1 MALNPSP
8 QRQSVVTFPTPN
20 VNDILFF
27 ETVDAERVGPDVPKY
42 GSSHPDYK
50 KWPNHRLVH
59 IEAADDQTRY
69 YRYYYAADQ
78 LEQDNDNWSYSEA
91 DIGGTKFDAV
101 SRDYVIRRSE
111 FSSTVPAMGAAMPDT
126 PTGKFS
132 GTHVL
137 AERKQIPLNDKI
149 LNGLYVVEQRV
160 YVKKVPLSRLDFDEF
175 FKTTNETKQVLMY
188 ADEVVSGATVVIGGT
203 TIQNPTIAQLED
215 NPDNAYVGS
224 PTNKI
229 PYWGMNS
236 GTIRTV
242 QQLSDNWF
250 AVTEQEVV
258 KCPTSGEDGR
268 LKLQD
273 EASASIASAI
283 SGHSA
288 SSDRTFFTSITAN
301 MSGSDL
307 VGYTAVRNSSCWA
320 HDLNG
325 ITGFVARLRRY
336 QSGTGASGDPI
347 VYNDTESDKRGG
359 VLVTPR
365 HVYFSKQ
372 SPLSAKDVVFFVD
385 RNNIV
390 YERTVIRVK
399 LHAGN
404 DMGVALLNRDLPKSV
419 EPIKVLPKDSYQ
431 FFNPSNFNS
440 NPTPTT
446 WTYGSPEVLIF
457 NTDREKKAN
466 IAQLSEVKFQ
476 DFNYENPEIE
486 VYAATTSATLEIS
499 SPSSTSWAE
508 STNLDSGSPV
518 VMVLGGECVLLGTF
532 KGRTDQTFSSVE
544 FLGAPSHFR
553 DANELIKD
561 VDVEYAAVAA
571 ADTNIADY
579 FSDSYQLS
587 PIDLS
592 FGYTS
597 YRPEEA
603 AYPVGECARL
613 SYETIVNYAFPPILQ
628 DVQFDVWNLRS
639 GGARTYP
646 RVLYSKGAFRGP
658 CKAVVD
664 ISWSTTQPVGLE
676 AGEKPIPEVI
686 SIKNPLFTLDI
697 PPTLH
702 PPLYFTVSIN
712 SDETWNNTGAVYNK
726 NATNV
731 TTWKP
736 HIISSEVKPFRGGW
750 LMETVTVYPPS

>member
-59 IEAADDQTRY
+59 VEAADDQRQNRY

-78 LEQDNDNWSYSEA
+78 LDQDNDNWSYSEA

-111 FSSTVPAMGAAMPDT
+111 FSSTVPAMGATMPDT
-126 PTGKFS
+126 PTGKFN

-137 AERKQIPLNDKI
+137 AERKQAPLNDKI

-175 FKTTNETKQVLMY
+175 FKTTNETKQTLY
-188 ADEVVSGATVVIGGT
+188 YRGETPTGASGAIET
-203 TIQNPTIAQLED
+203 LD
-215 NPDNAYVGS
+215 SDNAY
-224 PTNKI
+224 
-229 PYWGMNS
+229 WGMHS

-273 EASASIASAI
+273 KASASIASAI

-320 HDLNG
+320 HDLTG
-325 ITGFVARLRRY
+325 ITGFVAKLRRY
-336 QSGTGASGDPI
+336 SSGTGASGDPI
-347 VYNDTESDKRGG
+347 IYDDTESNKRGG
-359 VLVTPR
+359 ALVTPR
-365 HVYFSKQ
+365 HVYFSEH

-385 RNNIV
+385 RSNIV

-399 LHAGN
+399 LHAEN

-431 FFNPSNFNS
+431 YFNS
-440 NPTPTT
+440 THFHSSTT
-446 WTYGSPEVLIF
+446 TSWDGGSQNVLVF
-457 NTDREKKAN
+457 NTDQEKKAN
-466 IAQLSEVKFQ
+466 IARLYYAQFK
-476 DFNYENPEIE
+476 DFNYDTPELLP
-486 VYAATTSATLEIS
+486 YASAASTAELTLASATGYSDWYEVGGSGDS
-499 SPSSTSWAE
+499 SHPIA
-508 STNLDSGSPV
+508 
-518 VMVLGGECVLLGTF
+518 MVLGDECVLLGTF
-532 KGRTDQTFSSVE
+532 KTGTTAE

-571 ADTNIADY
+571 ADADIADY

-603 AYPVGECARL
+603 TYPVGECARL
-613 SYETIVNYAFPPILQ
+613 SYETVINYAFPPVLQ

-646 RVLYSKGAFRGP
+646 RVLYSKGSFRGP

-676 AGEKPIPEVI
+676 AGEKPIPEVV

-702 PPLYFTVSIN
+702 PSLYFTVSIN
-712 SDETWNNTGAVYNK
+712 GDETWNNTGAVYNK

-736 HIISSEVKPFRGGW
+736 HIASSEVKSFRGGW

>member
-59 IEAADDQTRY
+59 VESADDQRQNRY

-132 GTHVL
+132 GTYVL

-175 FKTTNETKQVLMY
+175 FKTTNETKQTLY
-188 ADEVVSGATVVIGGT
+188 YRGETPTGASGAVEGL
-203 TIQNPTIAQLED
+203 NSD
-215 NPDNAYVGS
+215 NV
-224 PTNKI
+224 
-229 PYWGMNS
+229 YWGMHS

-301 MSGSDL
+301 MSGSNL
-307 VGYTAVRNSSCWA
+307 VGYVAVRNSSCWA
-320 HDLNG
+320 HDLTG

-466 IAQLSEVKFQ
+466 IAQLYEVKFQ

-486 VYAATTSATLEIS
+486 VYAATTSATLEIF
-499 SPSSTSWAE
+499 SPSSTYSSWKE
-508 STNLDSGSPV
+508 STNQDSGSPV

-532 KGRTDQTFSSVE
+532 KGSTSQTSSSVE

-571 ADTNIADY
+571 ADANIADY

-613 SYETIVNYAFPPILQ
+613 RYETVVNYAFPPIIQ
-628 DVQFDVWNLRS
+628 DVQFDVWNMRS

-664 ISWSTTQPVGLE
+664 ISWSTTQPVGLA
-676 AGEKPIPEVI
+676 AGEKPAPEPI
-686 SIKNPLFTLDI
+686 SIQNPLFTLSI

-702 PPLYFTVSIN
+702 QPITFTVRTGSE
-712 SDETWNNTGAVYNK
+712 DETWKPTNAVYNK

-731 TTWKP
+731 TSWNP

>member
-27 ETVDAERVGPDVPKY
+27 ETVDAERVGSDVPKY

-59 IEAADDQTRY
+59 VEAADDQRQNRY

-111 FSSTVPAMGAAMPDT
+111 FSSTVPAMGATMPDT

-175 FKTTNETKQVLMY
+175 FKTTNETKQTLY
-188 ADEVVSGATVVIGGT
+188 YRGETPTGASDEI
-203 TIQNPTIAQLED
+203 ED
-215 NPDNAYVGS
+215 LNSDNAY
-224 PTNKI
+224 
-229 PYWGMNS
+229 WGMHS

-301 MSGSDL
+301 MSGSNL
-307 VGYTAVRNSSCWA
+307 VGYVAVRNSSCWA
-320 HDLNG
+320 HDLTG

-336 QSGTGASGDPI
+336 QSGTGASGNPI

-499 SPSSTSWAE
+499 PPSSTYSSWKE

-532 KGRTDQTFSSVE
+532 KGSTSQTSSSVE

-613 SYETIVNYAFPPILQ
+613 SYETVVNYAFPPILQ

-646 RVLYSKGAFRGP
+646 RVLYSKGSFRGP

-676 AGEKPIPEVI
+676 AGEKPAPEPI
-686 SIKNPLFTLDI
+686 SIQNPLFTLSI

-702 PPLYFTVSIN
+702 EAVNFTVSIN

-731 TTWKP
+731 TTWEP

>member
-50 KWPNHRLVH
+50 KWPKHRLVH
-59 IEAADDQTRY
+59 VESADDQRQNRY

-111 FSSTVPAMGAAMPDT
+111 FSSTVPAMGDTMPDT

-137 AERKQIPLNDKI
+137 AQRKQIPLNDKI

-175 FKTTNETKQVLMY
+175 FKTTNETKQTLY
-188 ADEVVSGATVVIGGT
+188 YRGETPTGALGKI
-203 TIQNPTIAQLED
+203 ED
-215 NPDNAYVGS
+215 LNSDNAY
-224 PTNKI
+224 
-229 PYWGMNS
+229 WGMHS

-273 EASASIASAI
+273 KASASIASAI

-288 SSDRTFFTSITAN
+288 SSDRTFFTSITAT
-301 MSGSDL
+301 MSGGNL
-307 VGYTAVRNSSCWA
+307 VGYTAARNSSCWA
-320 HDLNG
+320 HDLTG
-325 ITGFVARLRRY
+325 ITGFVVKLRLY
-336 QSGTGASGDPI
+336 SSGTGASGDPI
-347 VYNDTESDKRGG
+347 VYDDSESNLRGG
-359 VLVTPR
+359 ALVTPR
-365 HVYFSKQ
+365 HVYFSKH
-372 SPLSAKDVVFFVD
+372 SPLTAKSVVFFVD

-390 YERTVIRVK
+390 YERTVIGVK
-399 LHAGN
+399 LNAGK
-404 DMGVALLNRDLPKSV
+404 DMGVALLNRDLPKSI

-431 FFNPSNFNS
+431 YFNS
-440 NPTPTT
+440 AHFNSSTPTSWDGGT
-446 WTYGSPEVLIF
+446 QNVLVF
-457 NTDREKKAN
+457 NTDQEKKAN
-466 IAQLSEVKFQ
+466 IAKLYYAQFK
-476 DFNYENPEIE
+476 DFNYDTPEAAL
-486 VYAATTSATLEIS
+486 YASAANTEITIASPTGYSDWYEIAGDGDS
-499 SPSSTSWAE
+499 SHPIA
-508 STNLDSGSPV
+508 
-518 VMVLGGECVLLGTF
+518 MVLGDECVLLGTF
-532 KGRTDQTFSSVE
+532 KGTTDAE
-544 FLGAPSHFR
+544 FLGAPSNFR

-571 ADTNIADY
+571 ADANIADY

-597 YRPEEA
+597 YRPDEA

-613 SYETIVNYAFPPILQ
+613 SYETIVNYAFPPVLQ
-628 DVQFDVWNLRS
+628 DVQFDVWNMRS

-664 ISWSTTQPVGLE
+664 ISWSTTQPVGLS
-676 AGEKPIPEVI
+676 AGEKPAPEPI
-686 SIKNPLFTLDI
+686 SLQNPLFTLSI

-736 HIISSEVKPFRGGW
+736 HIVSSEVKPFRGGW

>member
-175 FKTTNETKQVLMY
+175 FKTTNETKQILMY
-188 ADEVVSGATVVIGGT
+188 ADEIVSEATVVIGGN

-224 PTNKI
+224 PANNI
-229 PYWGMNS
+229 PYWGMHS

-242 QQLSDNWF
+242 QQLSDNWY

-258 KCPTSGEDGR
+258 KCPTSGNDSRVSLQTHMSAEVSNR
-268 LKLQD
+268 LSGKSPSTAQNIFDPYTVQSNLQ
-273 EASASIASAI
+273 
-283 SGHSA
+283 
-288 SSDRTFFTSITAN
+288 
-301 MSGSDL
+301 
-307 VGYTAVRNSSCWA
+307 RNTNCWA
-320 HDLNG
+320 HGLKG
-325 ITGFVARLRRY
+325 LTGFVAWNSR
-336 QSGTGASGDPI
+336 TGK
-347 VYNDTESDKRGG
+347 EKMMGG
-359 VLVTPR
+359 VAVTKR
-365 HVYFSKQ
+365 HVLYTEHAPYVVNDKVYFVTKH
-372 SPLSAKDVVFFVD
+372 DVL
-385 RNNIV
+385 I
-390 YERTVIRVK
+390 ERTIIAVK
-399 LHAGN
+399 VHPNAETGE
-404 DMGVALLNRDLPKSV
+404 DAHDDGDFGIALLDQELPASI
-419 EPIKVLPKDSYQ
+419 EPVKVLPINAYQYFDSSYFPSTTNTTWDAGSSDEFLVFGTDQEEKALVRKLTFLQ
-431 FFNPSNFNS
+431 FKHFVD
-440 NPTPTT
+440 PTPDAYDTPSDADHSAN
-446 WTYGSPEVLIF
+446 YG
-457 NTDREKKAN
+457 
-466 IAQLSEVKFQ
+466 KF
-476 DFNYENPEIE
+476 FGG
-486 VYAATTSATLEIS
+486 
-499 SPSSTSWAE
+499 SPSSTYSSWYEALVD
-508 STNLDSGSPV
+508 SDSGNPIV
-518 VMVLGGECVLLGTF
+518 AVINGECVLIGLLTLGGGGEGGF
-532 KGRTDQTFSSVE
+532 VS
-544 FLGAPSHFR
+544 APRNYNDINRMIS
-553 DANELIKD
+553 DL
-561 VDVEYAAVAA
+561 DVEHAAQSTRP
-571 ADTNIADY
+571 ADSSDSIPDY
-579 FSDSYQLS
+579 FVKGYQLD
-587 PIDLS
+587 PIDLTYN
-592 FGYTS
+592 FIN
-597 YRPEEA
+597 YRPDDETSTYA
-603 AYPVGECARL
+603 PNACARL
-613 SYETIVNYAFPPILQ
+613 RYETIVNYAFPPILQ

-646 RVLYSKGAFRGP
+646 RVLYSKGSFRGP

-697 PPTLH
+697 PATLH
-702 PPLYFTVSIN
+702 PPVYFTVSIN
-712 SDETWNNTGAVYNK
+712 NDETWNNTGAIYSK

-736 HIISSEVKPFRGGW
+736 HIVSSEVKPFRGGW

>member
-101 SRDYVIRRSE
+101 SRDYVVRRSE

-137 AERKQIPLNDKI
+137 AQRKQIPLNDKI

-175 FKTTNETKQVLMY
+175 FKTTNETKQILMY

-273 EASASIASAI
+273 KASASIASAI

-325 ITGFVARLRRY
+325 ITGFVAKLRRY
-336 QSGTGASGDPI
+336 SSGTGDSGDPI
-347 VYNDTESDKRGG
+347 IYDDTESNKRGG
-359 VLVTPR
+359 ALVTPR
-365 HVYFSKQ
+365 HVYFSKH
-372 SPLSAKDVVFFVD
+372 SPLSARDVVFFVD
-385 RNNIV
+385 RSNIV
-390 YERTVIRVK
+390 YERNVVRVK
-399 LHAGN
+399 LHAEN

-431 FFNPSNFNS
+431 YFNS
-440 NPTPTT
+440 AHFDSSTT
-446 WTYGSPEVLIF
+446 TSWDGGSQNVLVF
-457 NTDREKKAN
+457 NTDQEKKAN
-466 IAQLSEVKFQ
+466 IAKLYYAQFK
-476 DFNYENPEIE
+476 DFNYDNPELLL
-486 VYAATTSATLEIS
+486 YASSASTAELSLASATGYSDWYEVGADGDS
-499 SPSSTSWAE
+499 SH
-508 STNLDSGSPV
+508 PV
-518 VMVLGGECVLLGTF
+518 AMVLGDECVLLGTF
-532 KGRTDQTFSSVE
+532 KTNTTAE

-613 SYETIVNYAFPPILQ
+613 SYETVVNYAFPPILQ
-628 DVQFDVWNLRS
+628 DVQFDTWNLRS

-646 RVLYSKGAFRGP
+646 RVLYSKGSFRGP

-676 AGEKPIPEVI
+676 AGEKPAPEPI
-686 SIKNPLFTLDI
+686 SIQNPLFTLSI

-712 SDETWNNTGAVYNK
+712 NDETWNNTGAVYNK

-736 HIISSEVKPFRGGW
+736 HIVSSEVKPFRGGW